1 MATGKQGT
9 ASPSAPP
16 SLDPTVLARLGA
28 LPVKARLIVEGALSG
43 MHRARLHGSSVEF
56 AEHKEY
62 SPGDEVRH
70 IDWRA
75 YAKLDRFY
83 IKQYEQE
90 SQLTVYL
97 VLDASGS
104 MEFTGGGLRKLDYAA
119 LICAAI
125 AHLVIRQQDKAGLL
139 AFGDRAIDT
148 LVPAR
153 ARTSHLHD
161 LLTVIDQ
168 IAVIGGKGDEPA
180 TVALERIAELNRRRR
195 ALIVLAS
202 DLFDPADKTLLTL
215 RRLRAQRHDVAVF
228 HVLAPDE
235 LAFPYEG
242 LTRFDALESEH
253 QLLANPAAIK
263 KEYLARMAAF
273 LATCREQCAAAGVDY
288 HLAPTD
294 RPLDRTLID
303 FLVARSQGARAG
315 ESVAPSM
322 EP

>member
-1 MATGKQGT
+1 MADD
-9 ASPSAPP
+9 PSAGTPP
-16 SLDPTVLARLGA
+16 GDPRPRLDPTMLARLGT
-28 LPVKARLIVEGALSG
+28 LPVKARLIVDSALSG

-62 SPGDEVRH
+62 SPGDEIRH

-75 YAKLDRFY
+75 YAKLDRWY
-83 IKQYEQE
+83 VKQFEQE

-97 VLDASGS
+97 VLDASAS
-104 MEFTGGGLRKLDYAA
+104 MEFAGGGLRKLDYAA
-119 LICAAI
+119 LLCSAI
-125 AHLVIRQQDKAGLL
+125 AHLVIRQQDKAGLY
-139 AFGDRAIDT
+139 AFGDRTVDS

-161 LLTVIDQ
+161 LMTVIDQ
-168 IAVIGGKGDEPA
+168 ITIAGGKGDEPA
-180 TVALERIAELNRRRR
+180 TAALERIAELTRRKR

-202 DLFDPADKTLLTL
+202 DLFDPDNSTLATL

-235 LAFPYEG
+235 LTFPYEG
-242 LTRFDALESEH
+242 LTRFDALESQH

-263 KEYLARMAAF
+263 KEYLARMNAF
-273 LATCREQCAAAGVDY
+273 LATCRDDCAAAGVDY

-294 RPLDRTLID
+294 RALDQTLID
-303 FLVARSQGARAG
+303 FLVGRRSLQASAVPGR
-315 ESVAPSM
+315 
-322 EP
+322 